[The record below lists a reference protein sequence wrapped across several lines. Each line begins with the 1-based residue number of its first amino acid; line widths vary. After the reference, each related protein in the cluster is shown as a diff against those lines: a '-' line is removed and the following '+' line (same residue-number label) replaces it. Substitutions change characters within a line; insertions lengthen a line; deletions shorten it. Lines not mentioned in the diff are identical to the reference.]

1 MVDFPTFKPRKVDG
15 DLKKSWNAKAS
26 DYSDEIVLGHA
37 VAENRKGSGV
47 KDIVNLFSQRYDKI
61 HKILRYQC
69 GFKRTHTIKEALK
82 DKRNYHKY
90 NLIGMVVSKRKTKSG
105 GLMVNIED
113 KSGNLDVFVRA
124 EDSASETIVNDDV
137 LGITGSFGKDS
148 DIFWVDRVQF
158 GDIAPKHQNKG
169 GEYYDPVS
177 IAFISDIHMGSK
189 YFLEDTWDKM
199 MKWLNEAELA
209 KNIKYLVMAGDVCD
223 GIGIYPNQEN
233 NLIFDN
239 AYDQY
244 EFCARKLDE
253 LPDHITPVILPG
265 NHDAVRPA
273 QPQPMLEPTIQ
284 QQFNSTIHVG
294 NPARI
299 ELNGIDVLA
308 YHGQGMDDLIPQID
322 HITYEN
328 SVEGMKEMLKKRHLT
343 PQWGERSALSPEL
356 TDEMVIETPPD
367 IFITGHT
374 HSHAFE
380 WYRGVPLVVSSTMQG
395 QTDFMNMLGY
405 ASQKGHL
412 TIYNIQNREAKV
424 VSFHANDDINF

>member
-15 DLKKSWNAKAS
+15 DLSKSWEAKAS
-26 DYSDEIVLGHA
+26 DYSDEIVLGEA

-61 HKILRYQC
+61 HKVLRYQC

-82 DKRNYHKY
+82 DRRRYHKY
-90 NLIGMVVSKRKTKSG
+90 NLIGMVVSRRKTKSG

-113 KSGNLDVFVRA
+113 KSGNLDVFVRS

-169 GEYYDPVS
+169 GEDYDPVS

-199 MKWLNEAELA
+199 MKWLNEDELA

-356 TDEMVIETPPD
+356 TDEMVIENPPD

-412 TIYNIQNREAKV
+412 TIYNIQSREAKV